1 MIQFNDLP
9 VEIQQRMLDE
19 QERQGNPRN
28 AKVFEKDITAGSSEG
43 GFTWE
48 QSRERFDFWYKI
60 IINENPAVFYK
71 KYPKKSNE
79 KLYTEEEVRNLFIKH
94 YKDLYTTNG
103 KFYRLF
109 LELCLKWF
117 EENKK

>member
-1 MIQFNDLP
+1 MMQFKDLP

-19 QERQGNPRN
+19 QVRQGNPRN
-28 AKVFEKDITAGSSEG
+28 TKVFEKTITACSSEG

-48 QSRERFDFWYKI
+48 QSEERFDFLYRI
-60 IINENPAVFYK
+60 IINVNPAVCFE
-71 KYPKKSNE
+71 KYPKISNE

-94 YKDLYTTNG
+94 CKDLYKYG

-109 LELCLKWF
+109 LKQCLKWF